1 MEKDE
6 RTQAIDNFLVEF
18 EEMIRAANAITDF
31 KFKIGV
37 TITSRNG
44 ITSDRVRT
52 INAINEIFSR
62 NDMNWES
69 TNIQTREP
77 KLT

>member
-1 MEKDE
+1 MEKNE
-6 RTQAIDNFLVEF
+6 RNHAIDNFLVKF

-31 KFKIGV
+31 KFEMGI
-37 TITSRNG
+37 TISSRTG

-69 TNIQTREP
+69 TNTQKIES
-77 KLT
+77 